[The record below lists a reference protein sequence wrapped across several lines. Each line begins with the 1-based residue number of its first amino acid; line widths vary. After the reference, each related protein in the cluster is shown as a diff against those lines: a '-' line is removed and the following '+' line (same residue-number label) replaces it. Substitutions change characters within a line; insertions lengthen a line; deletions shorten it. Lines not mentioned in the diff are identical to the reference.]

1 MLFRMKDNK
10 SLEALPFLD
19 FADLS
24 KLEKDLENLLAE
36 NLFGTL
42 FEKMPL
48 MPFYQERPLQAEADI
63 YALDS
68 NGDVVVF
75 ELKRS
80 VAGSGALEQLLRYA
94 ERADTWSFAD
104 LQRKFR
110 AYSNDENASLSVA
123 HRDAFNLDE
132 PLLPSDFNRKQ
143 RLVVIGSAANQNL
156 VRSVTYWRDKG
167 LDIDF
172 LPYRIYRIGDT
183 NYFEFF
189 AKPYDG
195 HFNPGTIKGVLFDT
209 NRSYDTVPH
218 GCFKSMVEQKRISA
232 WGDRKDAVRS
242 LSKGDLVFYSHRWVG
257 LVAAAR
263 VDGVEVK
270 KDKDELYWDVTFLTP
285 LPTEYASIRAMP
297 FRDVTKVTG
306 KSFFWARI
314 QKVPYL
320 TREEAEHL
328 LGELKKTLRG

>member
-42 FEKMPL
+42 FEEMPL
-48 MPFYQERPLQAEADI
+48 LPFHQERPLQAEADI

-75 ELKRS
+75 ELKRR
-80 VAGSGALEQLLRYA
+80 VAGVGALEQLLRYA
-94 ERADTWSFAD
+94 ERADAWSFAD
-104 LQRKFR
+104 LQRMFR
-110 AYSNDENASLSVA
+110 TYSRDEDPDLRKA
-123 HRDAFNLDE
+123 HRDAFNLDK
-132 PLLPSDFNRKQ
+132 PLSPSDFNRNQ
-143 RLVVIGSAANQNL
+143 RLVVIGSAADQNL
-156 VRSVTYWRDKG
+156 VRSVTYWRGRG

-172 LPYRIYRIGDT
+172 LPYRIYRIGDA

-195 HFNPGTIKGVLFDT
+195 HVNPGTMKGVLFDT
-209 NRSYDTVPH
+209 NRSYEEVEH
-218 GCFKSMVEQKRISA
+218 GCLKSMIEKKRISA

-263 VDGVEVK
+263 VDGVKVK
-270 KDKDELYWDVTFLTP
+270 EDEDELYWDVNFLTP
-285 LPTEYASIRAMP
+285 LPAEYASMRAMS

-328 LGELKKTLRG
+328 LSELTETLRG